1 MKPKYIS
8 AAILLI
14 VAIVIGIF
22 SYNTVWLGDDI
33 NYAFDFREDHRNEI
47 VSSFS
52 QIIQSLNYHYLTV
65 NGRYVAHVA
74 VQYFCGIWGHLA
86 FVIANAAAYVVFLL
100 VLCRICYVK
109 LTNLR
114 GVLSVTLFALL
125 VFQTKMVPS
134 CQIGYIWT
142 FALVMIFLILF
153 FSTRPL
159 CKWWQ
164 LILLGILSLIA
175 GNGNEALTVG
185 VSGALIIY
193 WYQNRR
199 SMSLRQYVMMICF
212 GIGTMIICLSPAA
225 HDRASTSAGIGS
237 ISWFVGNITYFF
249 LTVRASFVM
258 LAIILWKKYRS
269 KISLRSIYA
278 ENAFWFNVW
287 IIMML
292 FNMAIMFG
300 SNRQIFGAELA
311 AIIIS
316 IRLLKNHS
324 FNMFGIVALA
334 ICLGL
339 LYIEQFSFSNR
350 IRGYYHEIER
360 KYMESA
366 DGTIYVDVDMSNNIP
381 YDMKFSPAIN
391 CVGLPNADYCRE
403 CLSRWLMNRHNRSEQ
418 LTVLP
423 SVLQG
428 NKTNSMKSNIYVI
441 DSLNNI
447 YMVVK
452 NKLDGKKLYVERS
465 IVTPF
470 GHKEYEPMEI
480 DVNEN
485 VICEGI
491 DWVACIVDLNT
502 YSIGNISKN
511 KIVLQ

>member
-1 MKPKYIS
+1 MNRKS
-8 AAILLI
+8 LSVAVLLI

-86 FVIANAAAYVVFLL
+86 FSIANAVAYIIFLIL
-100 VLCRICYVK
+100 LCRLCYVK
-109 LTNLR
+109 MANLK
-114 GVLSVTLFALL
+114 GVLSVTLFTLL

-164 LILLGILSLIA
+164 VILLGLLSLIA
-175 GNGNEALTVG
+175 GNGNEALTIG
-185 VSGALIIY
+185 VSGALIIH

-199 SMSLRQYVMMICF
+199 SMLLQQYVMMICF

-225 HDRASTSAGIGS
+225 HSRAATSAGIGS

-249 LTVRASFVM
+249 LTVKASFVM
-258 LAIILWKKYRS
+258 MSIILWKKYRS
-269 KISLRSIYA
+269 KLSLRSIYV

-287 IIMML
+287 LIMML
-292 FNMAIMFG
+292 FNVIIVFG

-316 IRLLKNHS
+316 IRLLKNRS
-324 FNMFGIVALA
+324 MSNLWIMVFTISLV
-334 ICLGL
+334 L
-339 LYIEQFSFSNR
+339 LYVAQYQYVYKVKAYYNDIEKQYEQST
-350 IRGYYHEIER
+350 
-360 KYMESA
+360 
-366 DGTIYVDVDMSNNIP
+366 DGTVYIDLNLSHCIP
-381 YDMKFSPAIN
+381 YSMEFSPSIH
-391 CVGLPNADYCRE
+391 CHGGDYYNYNRE
-403 CLSRWLMNRHNRSEQ
+403 NLEKWLRYCYNRHDKLR
-418 LTVLP
+418 VLP
-423 SVLQG
+423 TILQG
-428 NKTNSMKSNIYVI
+428 KENNVMTSAVYPVDRQNSLY
-441 DSLNNI
+441 L
-447 YMVVK
+447 VVK
-452 NKLDGKKLYVERS
+452 NANDSRQVVVERQIGTS
-465 IVTPF
+465 LFTKRFEPF
-470 GHKEYEPMEI
+470 VVDMKES
-480 DVNEN
+480 V
-485 VICEGI
+485 VCEGLN
-491 DWVACIVDLNT
+491 WQACYLDLQQ
-502 YSIGNISKN
+502 YSIYNISNNEITFK
-511 KIVLQ
+511 